1 MIGNVRAEANW
12 QGVGEDV
19 PLHKALEPTE
29 REKKMEVIRRRL
41 EETGM
46 ASIRDLERLINPQK
60 KTEAERTTSKDVE
73 EAFLK
78 SLREDAI
85 RKHREGQLS
94 KEALEDINKYGT
106 KPGYFGPDTGNL
118 PPYAVQWGDTDVH
131 GSKQLHDDLF
141 QVVWNQIIEPPI
153 DLRLWASQIMRNTRL
168 MRAIRTLARNVVGL
182 GWEIVSAAPIHKDT
196 TDEERAAIKKQLEI
210 AREFFDNCNST
221 LPFSSVFELET
232 MDEEA
237 CGNGYLEWVRT
248 NGGQIEKVFHVPAI
262 TMRLLRNERGYV
274 QIRGT
279 RRRYFKKFGDE
290 RVMDS
295 ETGAFVP
302 QEEDGPLPL
311 DKRASEIQHFA
322 IYTPTSEFY
331 GIPRW
336 LPAAAA
342 VTGNVLAAK
351 RNLVFFKNDAVP
363 RTVVAIQGG
372 ASLTK
377 ESKDELQRYFDEGKG
392 AEAAHRM
399 LVLQT
404 SLEGVGV
411 DEKSNV
417 KIDLKPLTVGVGED
431 ASFLK
436 YRKANDEEIRE
447 ALGLSEVFFTSG
459 NLAKASAVI
468 AKAMTDEQELEPMRR
483 LKEHL
488 INHKV
493 IKEGLGL
500 RLVKFRF
507 LRPQMMDTIERA
519 RADMEYAKVGVL
531 TPNEIRQRSLGMD
544 PYPASMGWGHQ
555 PLPKAQ
561 QEQALKL
568 ALIQNSQNI
577 GALAGDALQQAI
589 AAAFGQDATTDDE
602 DPPHTY
608 DPDARPGASSEG
620 GGDPDGDGK
629 DEGFGK
635 KKNKGKGGG
644 RGRRGLPAGRYQPND
659 TGQNENDR
667 EQFEEAPSKR

>member
-1 MIGNVRAEANW
+1 MSNPNGTAAELEW
-12 QGVGEDV
+12 RGVDV
-19 PLHKALEPTE
+19 DAPLHPALEPTE
-29 REKKMEVIRRRL
+29 AQKKLEIVRRRL
-41 EETGM
+41 EERGM
-46 ASIRDLERLINPQK
+46 STIRELEKLIDPNKRRP
-60 KTEAERTTSKDVE
+60 EERTTSDDVE
-73 EAFLK
+73 AAYLASIKK
-78 SLREDAI
+78 SAAENYAR
-85 RKHREGQLS
+85 GNLS
-94 KEALEDINKYGT
+94 REALEEINKYGAR
-106 KPGYFGPDTGNL
+106 PDYFGNDRGAI
-118 PPYAVQWGDTDVH
+118 PPGAVEWGTTDIH

-141 QVVWNQIIEPPI
+141 QIVWNQIIEPPI

-182 GWEIVSAAPIHKDT
+182 GWEIVSAEPIHEDT
-196 TDEERAAIKKQLEI
+196 PQAERDAIAEELKV
-210 AREFFDNCNST
+210 AREFFDNCNEN
-221 LPFSSVFELET
+221 LPFSAVFEIET

-237 CGNGYLEWVRT
+237 CGNGYLEWIRD
-248 NGGQIEKVFHVPAI
+248 NGGRLQKVFHVPAI
-262 TMRLLRNERGYV
+262 TVRLLRNERGFV

-279 RRRYFKKFGDE
+279 RRRYFKKFGDQ
-290 RVMDS
+290 RVMDA

-302 QEEDGPLPL
+302 DEEEGPLPL
-311 DKRASEIQHFA
+311 EKRASEIQHFA

-363 RTVVAIQGG
+363 RTIVAIQGG
-372 ASLTK
+372 AALTK
-377 ESKDELQRYFDEGKG
+377 ESRDELQRYFDEGKG
-392 AEAAHRM
+392 SEAAHRL

-404 SLEGVGV
+404 SMEGVGV
-411 DEKSNV
+411 DEKSNT

-493 IKEGLGL
+493 IKSALGL
-500 RLVKFRF
+500 RRVKFRF

-531 TPNEIRQRSLGMD
+531 TPNEIRQRSLGLD

-577 GALAGDALQQAI
+577 AELAGEQLQEAI
-589 AAAFGQDATTDDE
+589 RAAFGQDGTTEDESTPSALSEDD
-602 DPPHTY
+602 
-608 DPDARPGASSEG
+608 RPGTSAEG
-620 GGDPDGDGK
+620 GKVPGQGSADP
-629 DEGFGK
+629 K
-635 KKNKGKGGG
+635 KPAGAPRKKPIGG
-644 RGRRGLPAGRYQPND
+644 RYTPNG

-667 EQFEEAPSKR
+667 EQFEEATPRKK

>member
-1 MIGNVRAEANW
+1 MSATAETDARDR
-12 QGVGEDV
+12 EV
-19 PLHKALEPTE
+19 PLHPALEPTE
-29 REKKMEVIRRRL
+29 RERKMEIVRRRL
-41 EETGM
+41 EEHGM
-46 ASIRDLERLINPQK
+46 SSIRELERLVSPEIRKPG
-60 KTEAERTTSKDVE
+60 ERTSSKDV
-73 EAFLK
+73 
-78 SLREDAI
+78 DAAHAESI
-85 RKHREGQLS
+85 RKDTAQEQAKTALTQQARDEIAKARGYYGQ
-94 KEALEDINKYGT
+94 ENGGT
-106 KPGYFGPDTGNL
+106 GA
-118 PPYAVQWGDTDVH
+118 PYATEMGDTDGF

-168 MRAIRTLARNVVGL
+168 MRAIRTLARNTVGI
-182 GWEIVSAAPIHKDT
+182 GWEIVSATPVHEDTAP
-196 TDEERAAIKKQLEI
+196 EERDSIKRELAV
-210 AREFFDNCNST
+210 ARDFFDNCNDT
-221 LPFSSVFELET
+221 LPFSSVFELEM

-237 CGNGYLEWVRT
+237 TGNGYLEWVRD
-248 NGGQIEKVFHVPAI
+248 NGGNLQRTFHVPAI
-262 TMRLLRNERGYV
+262 TMRLLRNERGFV

-279 RRRYFKKFGDE
+279 RRRYFKKFGDA
-290 RVMDS
+290 RVMDA

-302 QEEDGPLPL
+302 EEEDGPLEL

-322 IYTPTSEFY
+322 LYSPTSEFY

-342 VTGNVLAAK
+342 VTGNALAAK

-363 RTVVAIQGG
+363 RTVIAIQGG
-372 ASLTK
+372 AALTK

-392 AEAAHRM
+392 AEAAHRL

-404 SLEGVGV
+404 EIEGVGV
-411 DEKSNV
+411 DEKSNT
-417 KIDLKPLTVGVGED
+417 KIEIKPLTVGVGED

-436 YRKANDEEIRE
+436 YRKANDEEVRE

-493 IKEGLGL
+493 VRGALGL
-500 RLVKFRF
+500 KLVKFRF

-544 PYPASMGWGHQ
+544 PYPTSMGWGHQ

-568 ALIQNSQNI
+568 ALIQNSQN
-577 GALAGDALQQAI
+577 LSESFGDSIQQAI
-589 AAAFGQDATTDDE
+589 DSAFGQDATTDGE
-602 DPPHTY
+602 NPPHEFSE
-608 DPDARPGASSEG
+608 DDRPGANAEG
-620 GGDPDGDGK
+620 GVAAEDTGGS
-629 DEGFGK
+629 GK
-635 KKNKGKGGG
+635 KKKPVRG
-644 RGRRGLPAGRYQPND
+644 RGGKPGKAVGSYAPNT
-659 TGQNENDR
+659 TGQNQNDR
-667 EQFEEAPSKR
+667 ENMEEASKK

>member
-1 MIGNVRAEANW
+1 MSAT
-12 QGVGEDV
+12 GETTDRDREV
-19 PLHKALEPTE
+19 PLHPALEPTE
-29 REKKMEVIRRRL
+29 REMKMEIVRRRL
-41 EETGM
+41 EEYGM
-46 ASIRDLERLINPQK
+46 ASVRELERLVAPEIRRP
-60 KTEAERTTSKDVE
+60 EDRTSSKDVE
-73 EAFLK
+73 VAHAESIKKDASNERAQADLTQQA
-78 SLREDAI
+78 REEVAKGT
-85 RKHREGQLS
+85 RGYYGQDNGDS
-94 KEALEDINKYGT
+94 A
-106 KPGYFGPDTGNL
+106 
-118 PPYAVQWGDTDVH
+118 PYATQMGNTDVF

-168 MRAIRTLARNVVGL
+168 MRAIRTLARNTVGI
-182 GWEIVSAAPIHKDT
+182 GWEIVSASPVHEDT
-196 TDEERAAIKKQLEI
+196 TPEERKAIQSQLEI
-210 AREFFDNCNST
+210 ARDFFDNCNDT
-221 LPFSSVFELET
+221 LPFSSVFELEM

-237 CGNGYLEWVRT
+237 TGNGYLEWVRD
-248 NGGQIEKVFHVPAI
+248 NGGNMQRTFHVPAI

-279 RRRYFKKFGDE
+279 RRRYFKKLGDE
-290 RVMDS
+290 RVMDA

-302 QEEDGPLPL
+302 EEEDGPLPL
-311 DKRASEIQHFA
+311 DKRASEIQHYA
-322 IYTPTSEFY
+322 LYSPTSEFY

-342 VTGNVLAAK
+342 VTGNALAAK

-363 RTVVAIQGG
+363 RTIVAIQGG
-372 ASLTK
+372 ANLTK

-392 AEAAHRM
+392 AEAAHRL

-404 SLEGVGV
+404 EIEGVGV
-411 DEKSNV
+411 DEKSNT
-417 KIDLKPLTVGVGED
+417 KIEIKPLTVGVGED

-436 YRKANDEEIRE
+436 YRKANDEEVRE

-488 INHKV
+488 INHKIV
-493 IKEGLGL
+493 RGALGL
-500 RLVKFRF
+500 KLVKFRF

-544 PYPASMGWGHQ
+544 PYPNSMGWGHQ

-568 ALIQNSQNI
+568 ALIQNSQN
-577 GALAGDALQQAI
+577 LAENFGDSVQEAI
-589 AAAFGQDATTDDE
+589 DAAFGQDSTTDDE
-602 DPPHTY
+602 DPPHAFSE
-608 DPDARPGASSEG
+608 DDRPGASAEG
-620 GGDPDGDGK
+620 GAAADDDTQGGGK
-629 DEGFGK
+629 RK
-635 KKNKGKGGG
+635 KGGRAKRGKGGKPVG
-644 RGRRGLPAGRYQPND
+644 SYNPNA

-667 EQFEEAPSKR
+667 ENMEEASKK